1 MALSDILSRFRQ
13 SDAEYDEEGYE
24 DEGYDTSSS
33 AVTQAEAEAPRFSA
47 PRTSDKVIS
56 LKASNSLQNASVKIV
71 QPTKYEE
78 IMKEPVR
85 FLRENKSVILN
96 LEKVN
101 SVDSRKRIVD
111 FMAGVCAAIDEL
123 PSAHIPLHPAPLR
136 SAEICLTA
144 RSSDEPRYAQRGRTL
159 PFRAHRRY
167 AETGCKVR
175 RSAVLHVPE
184 RT

>member
-13 SDAEYDEEGYE
+13 SDAEYDEGYE

-33 AVTQAEAEAPRFSA
+33 AVTQAEADAPRFSA

-111 FMAGVCAAIDEL
+111 FMAGVCAAIDGRIVRVAECTYSIT
-123 PSAHIPLHPAPLR
+123 PSTV
-136 SAEICLTA
+136 EISGDML
-144 RSSDEPRYAQRGRTL
+144 DGEE
-159 PFRAHRRY
+159 F
-167 AETGCKVR
+167 
-175 RSAVLHVPE
+175 
-184 RT
+184 

>member
-13 SDAEYDEEGYE
+13 SDADYE

-33 AVTQAEAEAPRFSA
+33 AVTQAEADAPRFSA

-111 FMAGVCAAIDEL
+111 FMAGVCAAIDGRIVRVAECTYSIT
-123 PSAHIPLHPAPLR
+123 PSTV
-136 SAEICLTA
+136 EISGDML
-144 RSSDEPRYAQRGRTL
+144 DGEE
-159 PFRAHRRY
+159 F
-167 AETGCKVR
+167 
-175 RSAVLHVPE
+175 
-184 RT
+184 

>member
-1 MALSDILSRFRQ
+1 MALSDIFSRFRQ
-13 SDAEYDEEGYE
+13 SDEEYDEETAYE

-47 PRTSDKVIS
+47 TRTTDKVINM
-56 LKASNSLQNASVKIV
+56 KPASLQNASVKIV

-96 LEKVN
+96 LEKVT

-111 FMAGVCAAIDEL
+111 FMAGVCAAIDGR
-123 PSAHIPLHPAPLR
+123 IVR
-136 SAEICLTA
+136 VAECTYSIT
-144 RSSDEPRYAQRGRTL
+144 PRTVDISGDML
-159 PFRAHRRY
+159 DNEEF
-167 AETGCKVR
+167 
-175 RSAVLHVPE
+175 
-184 RT
+184 

>member
-33 AVTQAEAEAPRFSA
+33 AVTQAEADAPRFSA

-71 QPTKYEE
+71 QPTKYE
-78 IMKEPVR
+78 EPVR

-111 FMAGVCAAIDEL
+111 FMAGVCAAIDGRIVRVAECTYSIT
-123 PSAHIPLHPAPLR
+123 PSTV
-136 SAEICLTA
+136 EISGDML
-144 RSSDEPRYAQRGRTL
+144 DGEE
-159 PFRAHRRY
+159 F
-167 AETGCKVR
+167 
-175 RSAVLHVPE
+175 
-184 RT
+184 